1 MPISPWYKG
10 DTAPIWTFQLIPD
23 SGAFNITGLSPSNFS
38 LIIRNVDD
46 VPPVDATGTGTFSN
60 LTAATLNGS
69 VVITP
74 ASIQYVPS
82 TADVANLGNFQLFVV
97 ATYPIAGN
105 PTQTFTVGPWQVIAR

>member
-10 DTAPIWTFQLIPD
+10 DTAPTWTFQLIPD
-23 SGAFNITGLSPSNFS
+23 SGAFSIIGLSPSNFS

-46 VPPVDATGTGTFSN
+46 VPPVDTNGTGSFSN

-69 VVITP
+69 VVTTP

-82 TADVANLGNFQLFVV
+82 AADVANLGNFQLFVIV
-97 ATYPIAGN
+97 TYNIAGN